1 MLMLNLIQQT
11 VAGFSR
17 SSSRRMDAELCV
29 VNLCQPELDTDTDSI
44 LARLTNIEDRIRVGS
59 AIVPEIR
66 GEKISPVP
74 ESNPVSETKPLQQDI
89 PEAISAAEIE
99 DTAPIGFW
107 TDVATAVRNEL
118 NPAMKGFFATTPNA
132 PIRGVLSGDKLM
144 LLCANQFVMEIVNK
158 PEILSLVALKASAKI
173 GRQLRVLVSDETEA
187 PKRSENLEQLLDFGR
202 AHSNIITVN
211 D

>member
-1 MLMLNLIQQT
+1 
-11 VAGFSR
+11 
-17 SSSRRMDAELCV
+17 
-29 VNLCQPELDTDTDSI
+29 
-44 LARLTNIEDRIRVGS
+44 
-59 AIVPEIR
+59 
-66 GEKISPVP
+66 
-74 ESNPVSETKPLQQDI
+74 
-89 PEAISAAEIE
+89 
-99 DTAPIGFW
+99 
-107 TDVATAVRNEL
+107 
-118 NPAMKGFFATTPNA
+118 
-132 PIRGVLSGDKLM
+132 M